1 MTRMD
6 KLELL
11 DTCTDGSVEK
21 FHQLL
26 QGSYDHL
33 NILFDLCKDSIAPE
47 HIKTVVFST
56 DDTESTFNVV
66 CVSKTDAISIPDNL
80 VNNGVKIRP
89 CTEGFIVNIST
100 NN

>member
-1 MTRMD
+1 MTKMD

-11 DTCTDGSVEK
+11 DTCTDGNIEK

-33 NILFDLCKDSIAPE
+33 NILFNLCKDSIKPE
-47 HIKTVVFST
+47 HIKAVVFEAS
-56 DDTESTFNVV
+56 DNESTFNII
-66 CVSKTDAISIPDNL
+66 CLNKSDNIDIPDEL
-80 VNNGVKIRP
+80 LNNGVKVKPI
-89 CTEGFIVNIST
+89 TEGFVVNIST